1 MALIRVNDKEE
12 NLLGALSFDR
22 EAVFDDSGKVK
33 GMVINGMLAIHD
45 YIDEIDVIESERYR
59 LDEVEVYKESFGSN
73 EFMILYYFTA
83 QDLTVKPD
91 NTDDNIKW
99 LLEEDMITQEIKD
112 REWYHAYLQKD
123 AYKEVEKLAEKYRLE
138 EGDKDEE

>member
-1 MALIRVNDKEE
+1 
-12 NLLGALSFDR
+12 
-22 EAVFDDSGKVK
+22 
-33 GMVINGMLAIHD
+33 
-45 YIDEIDVIESERYR
+45 
-59 LDEVEVYKESFGSN
+59 
-73 EFMILYYFTA
+73 MILYYFTA

-99 LLEEDMITQEIKD
+99 LLEEDMIAQEIKD

-123 AYKEVEKLAEKYRLE
+123 AYKEVEKLAEKYKLE